1 MMYRLLVVLA
11 WGSWLSAQTVDTTL
25 LLPDATVTGFR
36 DAEPNR
42 RVAASVGTL
51 DREEIQRFPT
61 NDLLPAMNRLPG
73 VRFEQRAP
81 GSYRISV
88 RGSTLRSPFGV
99 RNIKVYW
106 NGIPLTEPGGDTQLN
121 FLDISN
127 IDRVELLRG
136 PSGSLYGAGTAG
148 TLLLRTDTLGAGVRA
163 QLTGGSFNFF
173 RAGSQVETTTGAAS
187 YQVRLAHQQTDGYR
201 DHSALR
207 RQTAQLSTRWRAG
220 RERTLSVHA
229 LYTRLGYELP
239 GGLNAEQ
246 YATNPRQARPGSA
259 ETNASINYDNL
270 LLGLTQDWQR
280 GRWTNQTTGYG
291 TGFYF
296 DHPFNFDYKRETNL
310 GVGGRTAFDYT
321 VPLAASVLKL
331 SFGAE
336 QQLQFRMANN
346 FGNEGGAPTD
356 LNFSDEI
363 TSQQRI
369 GFVQVAQD
377 WGGWRLT
384 AGLSVNDLSYR
395 VDRTFAAD
403 GVGGRGITESTID
416 AVLVPRVSVLRDFGR
431 YSVYGS
437 VSGGFSPPTL
447 DEFRTNEGS
456 LNTGLRSERGTNY
469 EVGGKGRWRQVAYT
483 ASVFYLRLSEAIGSF
498 SDGRGTTLF
507 RNAGSTDQYG
517 VELSLDYAPTSWL
530 SIYGSYTYH
539 RFTYADFERRGED
552 FSGNRLPGTAPH
564 VVNVEARVQLP
575 MGLYATVW
583 NNYTD
588 AIPLNDGNTVYGEA
602 YQLLRA
608 RVGYRWAWRGSASVL
623 DVYVGGDNLLDE
635 RMSFGN
641 DLNPQFGGRY
651 FQPAAGRNVY
661 LGAALHIGCGSR

>member
-1 MMYRLLVVLA
+1 MYGQRI
-11 WGSWLSAQTVDTTL
+11 DTSL

-36 DAEPNR
+36 DEAPNQ
-42 RVAASVGTL
+42 RVAASIGTL
-51 DREEIQRFPT
+51 TAEEVRAFPT
-61 NDLLPAMNRLPG
+61 NDLLPGMNRLPG
-73 VRFEQRAP
+73 VRFEERAP

-121 FLDISN
+121 FLDITN
-127 IDRVELLRG
+127 VDRVELLRG
-136 PSGSLYGAGTAG
+136 PTGSLYGAGTAG
-148 TLLLRTDTLGAGVRA
+148 TLLLSTDTLGGQPRVS
-163 QLTGGSFNFF
+163 LTGGSYGFL
-173 RAGSQVETTTGAAS
+173 RAGAQVEAYSGETS
-187 YQVRLAHQQTDGYR
+187 YQLRLAHQQTEGYR

-207 RQTAQLSTRWRAG
+207 RQTAQLSTRWGAG
-220 RERTLSVHA
+220 RYRSLAVHA

-246 YATNPRQARPGSA
+246 YADNPRQARPGSA

-270 LLGLTQDWQR
+270 LLGLTHDYRR
-280 GRWTNQTTGYG
+280 GRWTNQTTVYG

-296 DHPFNFDYKRETNL
+296 DHPFNFDYKREANL

-321 VPLAASVLKL
+321 LPLAASVLKI

-336 QQLQFRMANN
+336 QQLQYRMANN
-346 FGNEGGAPTD
+346 FGNDTGVPTD

-369 GFVQVAQD
+369 GFLQATQD

-384 AGLSVNDLSYR
+384 AGLSLNDLSYR
-395 VDRTFAAD
+395 VDRTFDAA
-403 GVGGRGITESTID
+403 GNRGITESSID
-416 AVLVPRVSVLRDFGR
+416 VVVSPRIALLRDLGR
-431 YSVYGS
+431 YSVYAS
-437 VSGGFSPPTL
+437 VSSGFSPPTL

-456 LNTGLRSERGTNY
+456 INTGLRPERGTNY
-469 EVGGKGRWRQVAYT
+469 EVGTKGRWRRAAYT
-483 ASVFYLRLSEAIGSF
+483 ASLFYLRLSEAIGTF
-498 SDGRGTTLF
+498 SDERGTTLF

-517 VELSLDYAPTSWL
+517 LELSLDYLATDWL
-530 SIYGSYTYH
+530 TLYGSYTYH
-539 RFTYADFERRGED
+539 RFSYADYQRRGED
-552 FSGNRLPGTAPH
+552 YSGNRLPGTAPH
-564 VVNVEARVQLP
+564 VVNLEAQMELP
-575 MGLYATVW
+575 GGFYATVSD
-583 NNYTD
+583 NYTD

-602 YQLLRA
+602 YHLLRA
-608 RVGYRWAWRGSASVL
+608 RVGYRWALRSTTL
-623 DVYVGGDNLLDE
+623 DLFVGGSNLLDE

-651 FQPAAGRNVY
+651 YQPAAERTY
-661 LGAALHIGCGSR
+661 FLGVALRLPSFSGGAVGAR